1 MGLADIFSEV
11 IEKMLAQ
18 SQVQQDRVLTPDNVF
33 QEKHDANRTVM
44 YPIVQK
50 LLLEGSGIEG
60 LDNLAKLG
68 EIAGQ
73 GGSCL
78 ILAEHLSNFDV
89 PVFWTLMHALGEESE
104 ALFDRI
110 VFIAGRKL
118 NEESAVVKLFTEM
131 FTRIVISPK
140 TFEDDLPDGDEGERL
155 KAEAQAINM
164 AAYRKIRELKKAGRI
179 FLVYP
184 TGTRFRPWE
193 PSTGRGLREVEGY
206 LRSFDN
212 ICFMACI
219 GNLMPPEQGKEMA
232 AETPRRDRVVM
243 RFGPVRSSESFR
255 SDALKEYAM
264 RSASGEELPEEKQ
277 FVMDC
282 VMREIAALHSAESVQ

>member
-193 PSTGRGLREVEGY
+193 PSTGRGL
-206 LRSFDN
+206 
-212 ICFMACI
+212 
-219 GNLMPPEQGKEMA
+219 
-232 AETPRRDRVVM
+232 
-243 RFGPVRSSESFR
+243 
-255 SDALKEYAM
+255 
-264 RSASGEELPEEKQ
+264 
-277 FVMDC
+277 
-282 VMREIAALHSAESVQ
+282 